1 MYNKSEL
8 ALFYEKAGRG
18 VCSHAYI
25 VDGAAGIGKLE
36 FALSCAR
43 ALLCTGKTKPCGIC
57 QSCRKFSLGGHP
69 DIHIT
74 GTGEKCAGVDD
85 IRELIRLASVMPN
98 DGDMQVFIIANAGKM
113 RAGAQNALLKLFEEP
128 PPTVTVFLLTETRN
142 SLLPTLLSRGQRIH
156 LDGMSPK
163 EALAELAARCGGSGG
178 EAERALEAANGSVGE
193 AERLLSPES
202 AENRKKACEILL
214 YALSGKSY
222 ELSKA
227 LLLPK
232 YKREKLYDIL
242 DSLLLLLLIIVSVA
256 VCIRLK
262 TGGPMIGLFASWIFI
277 YLFCK
282 IFGISYANIVAGAYD
297 AIRMVVPTL
306 CLLMAIGVMIGTW
319 LQSGTIA
326 TIISWGLKMINPSW
340 LLPLTLL
347 FCSILSIVTGTS
359 YGSVGS
365 AGVAMM
371 AIGNAMGIHPGMV
384 AGAVICG
391 AMFGDKLSPLSDT
404 TNLAPAVADAKL
416 GDHIRSMLWTTLP
429 TYVITLILFTILGF
443 QQTSGSY
450 TEGSITVYIDALNG
464 EFQLGWIT
472 MIPAILII
480 VLLLCKV
487 NAISALGLSSF
498 AAGFVSYFV
507 QHDTLQGIIRT
518 AYNGYTT
525 AIEEPVL
532 QSILNRGGMGS
543 MLQYVAIICFAV
555 GMGGMLEKLGVL
567 DHILQAIVK
576 RINSDGSMILA
587 TMIVG
592 YVTSLISCSQPM
604 AHVLTGRLMAP
615 VFQERKVAPEILSR
629 CLEDSGTMAGPMIPW
644 HGYGVYMAGT
654 LGVAWSAF
662 FPYLFLLYLTPV
674 FSIFY
679 GFTGISI
686 KHLPETKNNESKE
699 EK

>member
-1 MYNKSEL
+1 MNE
-8 ALFYEKAGRG
+8 EK
-18 VCSHAYI
+18 
-25 VDGAAGIGKLE
+25 KL
-36 FALSCAR
+36 
-43 ALLCTGKTKPCGIC
+43 
-57 QSCRKFSLGGHP
+57 
-69 DIHIT
+69 
-74 GTGEKCAGVDD
+74 
-85 IRELIRLASVMPN
+85 N
-98 DGDMQVFIIANAGKM
+98 
-113 RAGAQNALLKLFEEP
+113 
-128 PPTVTVFLLTETRN
+128 
-142 SLLPTLLSRGQRIH
+142 LPQ
-156 LDGMSPK
+156 
-163 EALAELAARCGGSGG
+163 
-178 EAERALEAANGSVGE
+178 
-193 AERLLSPES
+193 
-202 AENRKKACEILL
+202 
-214 YALSGKSY
+214 
-222 ELSKA
+222 
-227 LLLPK
+227 
-232 YKREKLYDIL
+232 
-242 DSLLLLLLIIVSVA
+242 SLLLLLLIILSVA

-277 YLFCK
+277 YLFC
-282 IFGISYANIVAGAYD
+282 VAVRIPYSKVVDGAFE

-326 TIISWGLKMINPSW
+326 TIIAWGLKMINPAW

-347 FCSILSIVTGTS
+347 FCSLLSLVTGTS

-371 AIGNAMGIHPGMV
+371 AIGNAMGINPGMV

-404 TNLAPAVADAKL
+404 TNLAPAVAGAKL

-429 TYVITLILFTILGF
+429 TYVITLIIFTVLGF
-443 QQTSGSY
+443 SQTAGDY
-450 TEGSITVYIDALNG
+450 TTGNISTYVDALNN
-464 EFQLGWIT
+464 EFHLGFFT

-487 NAISALGLSSF
+487 NAISALGISSF
-498 AAGFVSYFV
+498 AAGFVSFFV
-507 QHDTLQGIIRT
+507 QHDTLQSIIRT
-518 AYNGYTT
+518 AYNGYST

-567 DHILQAIVK
+567 DHILNAIVK

-587 TMIVG
+587 TLITG

-615 VFQERKVAPEILSR
+615 IFKERKVAPEILSR
-629 CLEDSGTMAGPMIPW
+629 CLEDSGTLAGPMIPW

-654 LGVAWSAF
+654 LGVAWAAF
-662 FPYLFLLYLTPV
+662 FPYLFLLYLTPI

-686 KHLPETKNNESKE
+686 KHVDDTAATK
-699 EK
+699 

>member
-1 MYNKSEL
+1 MSGTK
-8 ALFYEKAGRG
+8 EK
-18 VCSHAYI
+18 
-25 VDGAAGIGKLE
+25 KL
-36 FALSCAR
+36 
-43 ALLCTGKTKPCGIC
+43 
-57 QSCRKFSLGGHP
+57 
-69 DIHIT
+69 
-74 GTGEKCAGVDD
+74 
-85 IRELIRLASVMPN
+85 N
-98 DGDMQVFIIANAGKM
+98 
-113 RAGAQNALLKLFEEP
+113 
-128 PPTVTVFLLTETRN
+128 
-142 SLLPTLLSRGQRIH
+142 LPQ
-156 LDGMSPK
+156 
-163 EALAELAARCGGSGG
+163 
-178 EAERALEAANGSVGE
+178 
-193 AERLLSPES
+193 
-202 AENRKKACEILL
+202 
-214 YALSGKSY
+214 
-222 ELSKA
+222 
-227 LLLPK
+227 
-232 YKREKLYDIL
+232 
-242 DSLLLLLLIIVSVA
+242 SLLLLLLIIVSVA

-371 AIGNAMGIHPGMV
+371 AIGNAMGIHPG
-384 AGAVICG
+384 
-391 AMFGDKLSPLSDT
+391 
-404 TNLAPAVADAKL
+404 
-416 GDHIRSMLWTTLP
+416 MLWTTLP

-699 EK
+699 AK